1 MIVTRRRR
9 KAFPWKRLG
18 LPLLAILLVTV
29 ALSWTP
35 SRNAI
40 ANGPL
45 APVWRTVGTAAAPVA
60 APFHFAAQ
68 ERSISDRDHQIAQLS
83 QRLNDA
89 QKNDQSKDKQ
99 ITDLQTQVGQ
109 LQTQAA
115 NASAKPVAPRAA
127 APQNGETAF
136 ASMNGG
142 STAGV
147 AGGDLANGSTADMKR
162 TAQFWANM
170 DPENAAKVV
179 QKLPTVYVARVFANM
194 SPDSVGPILDA
205 LPPAYAAQ
213 VTQEHP
219 ELRR

>member
-1 MIVTRRRR
+1 MIVTRRR
-9 KAFPWKRLG
+9 KKGFPWKRLG
-18 LPLLAILLVTV
+18 LPLLALVLLTI
-29 ALSWTP
+29 ALSWAP

-45 APVWRTVGTAAAPVA
+45 APVWRTAGNALGPVL
-60 APFHFAAQ
+60 APFHFATQ
-68 ERSISDRDHQIAQLS
+68 ERELADRDKQIQTL
-83 QRLNDA
+83 QQHLNDA
-89 QKNDQSKDKQ
+89 QKNGQSKDKQ

-115 NASAKPVAPRAA
+115 NANVKPAVAHVSPATSNGASAS
-127 APQNGETAF
+127 F
-136 ASMNGG
+136 ASTGNAPA
-142 STAGV
+142 S
-147 AGGDLANGSTADMKR
+147 GDLTSGSTADMKR

-179 QKLPTVYVARVFANM
+179 QKLPVAYVARVFASM

-205 LPPAYAAQ
+205 LPPAYAAS